1 MKGREVDVE
10 STKRWFGM
18 NLFEFVCVLM
28 VFFFFL
34 PSKSSLF
41 NTKLKNGWMTGGGER
56 CG

>member
-10 STKRWFGM
+10 STRRWFGM

-41 NTKLKNGWMTGGGER
+41 NTKIKNGWMTGGGER